1 MAVSLLSVSGILVVV
16 LTLILMVLFLL
27 LNRRAPWRGLRSIP
41 AFSKLRQAIFQ
52 AVEDGSRLHVSLG
65 KASVNSQENAS
76 GLVGLSMLERIAQ
89 LSSISDRPPIATS
102 GDGSFSVLSQDIL
115 RGAYGTGNTP
125 DLYNP
130 DRGRLAGPTPLSY
143 IAGTLPVIW
152 DENVSTNILIG
163 NFGPEVALLAD
174 AANKERSYLLAASD
188 ALPAQAV
195 LYAAASE
202 PLIGEELFAGGTYL
216 QTNPSHP
223 ASLHAQDVLRWLL
236 VGSMLVGAVIKLL
249 GII

>member
-1 MAVSLLSVSGILVVV
+1 MTVSLMSEAGILVVV
-16 LTLILMVLFLL
+16 LTFILMVLFML
-27 LNRRAPWRGLRSIP
+27 LNRKTPWRGLRSIP
-41 AFSKLRQAIFQ
+41 AFGKLRQAIFL

-65 KASVNSQENAS
+65 AASLNSQQNAS

-89 LSSISDRPPIATS
+89 FSSISDRPPIATS
-102 GDGSFSVLSQDIL
+102 GDGTFAILSQDTL
-115 RGAYGTGNTP
+115 RGAYRASNAL
-125 DLYNP
+125 DLYNA

-143 IAGTLPVIW
+143 TAGTLPVIW

-195 LYAAASE
+195 LYATASE

-223 ASLHAQDVLRWLL
+223 ASLHAQDVMRWLL
-236 VGSMLVGAVIKLL
+236 VLSMLAGAVLKLL
-249 GII
+249 GVI